1 MIDDSAA
8 MEEIVAEA
16 IPSIWGDERAVRAF
30 VSQNRSLAQKVRDFI
45 VDFVDRLKQYA
56 VDYAVDQDRTEI
68 LALQSREQDAV
79 GTLEQIARTFD
90 LALESAREKAE
101 SGDGAAQ
108 TESLE
113 TRKTERRVNLPD
125 GVKYSIRRFDE
136 QIQDVIDGKFP
147 ENDHVY
153 VMETPEVLQ
162 SIGLKKLPM
171 LMTQKHA
178 YTTTMAEGKY
188 RSTDVNYH
196 ALGLETM
203 QKLPDAIADPLMVI
217 KSHNY
222 DGRITVITE
231 LTDSEGHGIIV
242 PVIMNGKG
250 VWQEARVDA
259 NIVATVFGRKKM
271 ASDAKNAFLNG
282 EVLYADKKRSDN
294 IARVLGVQFPDKT
307 SNDRSSADII
317 ADLTRAVKGE
327 NSENQQKISESS
339 EENADQAQN
348 EGETEAVE
356 SADGNDGAQ
365 ADNASDGVRFSLK
378 NESADKVDVDQ
389 TLRAGDNG
397 VAEQTET
404 NEQTRHEPVS
414 VTETMRQWAD
424 KRAGQI
430 IREYRSAIDG
440 ASVREDIAKLVSEL
454 AENGASSDALNAT
467 VNMAKGIIEKSSRL
481 DNTLRDQYKDLRK
494 NMRET
499 AITLTDTQKQEAANI
514 TGSYGRYRQSLMGS
528 VRLVSEGG
536 TPLDTMW
543 TEWSGQYPE
552 LFTPGLN
559 EGDQVARLAEIKT
572 MFEPKYVNE
581 YGEHLDAAAWR
592 TPRERRDESEIL
604 QRHIPRR
611 GQEYHCRDAGAQ
623 RPGMVEIQRQL

>member
-8 MEEIVAEA
+8 IEEIVAEA

-45 VDFVDRLKQYA
+45 VDFVERLKQYA

-90 LALESAREKAE
+90 LALESAREKAQ
-101 SGDGAAQ
+101 SGDGAAR
-108 TESLE
+108 SL
-113 TRKTERRVNLPD
+113 RKDNEINLSSREYAMFREKIAEIKIGKGAQFPKSAN
-125 GVKYSIRRFDE
+125 GEYILA
-136 QIQDVIDGKFP
+136 IDNKLVYTNGKFVNTSVSRII
-147 ENDHVY
+147 ELYVGDETDTDSARQVIFDGEKEGADLGKIQGMVESCFGEGSILVY
-153 VMETPEVLQ
+153 TRE
-162 SIGLKKLPM
+162 
-171 LMTQKHA
+171 
-178 YTTTMAEGKY
+178 
-188 RSTDVNYH
+188 
-196 ALGLETM
+196 
-203 QKLPDAIADPLMVI
+203 
-217 KSHNY
+217 
-222 DGRITVITE
+222 DGRGNARQNGRGKSGNLQKVRK
-231 LTDSEGHGIIV
+231 DDHGDL
-242 PVIMNGKG
+242 PSPEK
-250 VWQEARVDA
+250 
-259 NIVATVFGRKKM
+259 RK
-271 ASDAKNAFLNG
+271 
-282 EVLYADKKRSDN
+282 
-294 IARVLGVQFPDKT
+294 
-307 SNDRSSADII
+307 
-317 ADLTRAVKGE
+317 
-327 NSENQQKISESS
+327 
-339 EENADQAQN
+339 
-348 EGETEAVE
+348 
-356 SADGNDGAQ
+356 
-365 ADNASDGVRFSLK
+365 FSLK

-389 TLRAGDNG
+389 TLRAGDNS

-404 NEQTRHEPVS
+404 SEQTRHEPVP
-414 VTETMRQWAD
+414 VTETMQQWAD

-454 AENGASSDALNAT
+454 AEHGASSDALNAT
-467 VNMAKGIIEKSSRL
+467 LNMAKGIIEKSSRL
-481 DNTLRDQYKDLRK
+481 DSALRDQYRDLRK
-494 NMRET
+494 SMRET

-528 VRLVSEGG
+528 FKLVSEGG

-559 EGDQVARLAEIKT
+559 EGDMVSRLAEIKT

-581 YGEHLDAAAWR
+581 CGEHLDAAAWR

>member
-1 MIDDSAA
+1 MVDSIEGGKVQGMYDGGNRIKVALDAGNQAYVQVGTHELVHYLKNRDDAGYRVVEKMVGDELNRAEDFSLEDAILERRAEYAAQDVMIDDSVAI
-8 MEEIVAEA
+8 EEIVAEA
-16 IPSIWGDERAVRAF
+16 LPSIWGDERAVNAF

-45 VDFVDRLKQYA
+45 VDFVERLKQYA

-68 LALQSREQDAV
+68 LALQSWEQDAV

-101 SGDGAAQ
+101 NGNGTAHSLRKDNEIDLSNREYAMFREKIAEIKIGKGAQFPKSANGEYILAIDNKLVYTDGEFVDTHVSRIIELYVGDETDTDSARQVIFDGEKEGADLGKIQ
-108 TESLE
+108 GMVESCFGEGSILVY
-113 TRKTERRVNLPD
+113 TRE
-125 GVKYSIRRFDE
+125 
-136 QIQDVIDGKFP
+136 
-147 ENDHVY
+147 
-153 VMETPEVLQ
+153 
-162 SIGLKKLPM
+162 
-171 LMTQKHA
+171 
-178 YTTTMAEGKY
+178 
-188 RSTDVNYH
+188 
-196 ALGLETM
+196 
-203 QKLPDAIADPLMVI
+203 
-217 KSHNY
+217 
-222 DGRITVITE
+222 DGRGNARQNGRGKSGNLQKVRK
-231 LTDSEGHGIIV
+231 DDHGDL
-242 PVIMNGKG
+242 PSPEK
-250 VWQEARVDA
+250 
-259 NIVATVFGRKKM
+259 RK
-271 ASDAKNAFLNG
+271 
-282 EVLYADKKRSDN
+282 
-294 IARVLGVQFPDKT
+294 
-307 SNDRSSADII
+307 
-317 ADLTRAVKGE
+317 
-327 NSENQQKISESS
+327 
-339 EENADQAQN
+339 
-348 EGETEAVE
+348 
-356 SADGNDGAQ
+356 
-365 ADNASDGVRFSLK
+365 FSLK

-389 TLRAGDNG
+389 TLRAGDNS
-397 VAEQTET
+397 VAGQTET
-404 NEQTRHEPVS
+404 NEQTRHEPVP
-414 VTETMRQWAD
+414 VTETMQQWAD

-623 RPGMVEIQRQL
+623 RPCMVEIQRQLRDRHRREHEEHHHGHAGHGA